1 MIILLIACESGGDFI
16 PFLDLMNFI
25 TVFGG
30 GILLSLAKKGRLSL
44 VSKMRKGVV
53 YLGWFIGIIFILNS
67 FNFSEKAV
75 LPELGLLLALA
86 MLSLLYGYL
95 GRTICRFFE
104 K

>member
-1 MIILLIACESGGDFI
+1 
-16 PFLDLMNFI
+16 MNFI
-25 TVFGG
+25 IVFGG
-30 GILLSLAKKGRLSL
+30 GILLALAKKGRLFF
-44 VSKMRKGVV
+44 VSEMGQGVV
-53 YLGWFIGIIFILNS
+53 HFGWLGWFIGIILILNS

>member
-1 MIILLIACESGGDFI
+1 
-16 PFLDLMNFI
+16 MNFLV
-25 TVFGG
+25 VFGG
-30 GILLSLAKKGRLSL
+30 GILQALAKKGRLSF
-44 VSKMRKGVV
+44 VSEMGKEVV
-53 YLGWFIGIIFILNS
+53 YFGWLGWFIGIILILNS